1 MPFDIS
7 WYKDGHII
15 YIEYYGDVTL
25 EDKQLGAE
33 AECAYL
39 DQATV
44 PLVHVLLDMT
54 NQMSSPTDIKEIQ
67 KALDKALIHPKKGWT
82 LAFGKDDFGMDT
94 FVNSVVTQARSAR
107 YRTFVTFEETLEF
120 LVYVDSSLSELI
132 DENSD

>member
-25 EDKQLGAE
+25 EDKRLGAE

-54 NQMSSPTDIKEIQ
+54 NQTSAPTDIKEIQ
-67 KALDKALIHPKKGWT
+67 KALDKALVHPKKGWT
-82 LAFGKDDFGMDT
+82 LGFGKDDFGMDK
-94 FVNSVVTQARSAR
+94 FVNSVVTQTRSAR
-107 YRTFVTFEETLEF
+107 YRTFVTLEETLDF
-120 LVYVDSSLSELI
+120 LAYVDSSLSELI
-132 DENSD
+132 DRDSD